1 MTSLLTSCVKCFLFR
16 ILRGSEIS
24 RKSATPHNFGRNDG
38 ERNYVG
44 GSGGTIC
51 TQIVHDTWEELL
63 KDAEASRKESMCM
76 IRLWNTLTVVWCY
89 RKDVAVKNRDLVKE
103 IG

>member
-1 MTSLLTSCVKCFLFR
+1 MPLQGAAEGNDLTRLLWQWKQS
-16 ILRGSEIS
+16 
-24 RKSATPHNFGRNDG
+24 FGRNDG
-38 ERNYVG
+38 EWNYVG

-63 KDAEASRKESMCM
+63 KDAEASRKQSMCM
-76 IRLWNTLTVVWCY
+76 IRLWNAFAVVWCY